1 MKCFVTFA
9 GHILKQLLI
18 QFPQLVINSPD
29 PMFWP
34 SKPVTLP
41 QGWDAI
47 EVQRIC
53 IQERLAKMVARHG
66 QHTDI
71 QWLD

>member
-1 MKCFVTFA
+1 
-9 GHILKQLLI
+9 
-18 QFPQLVINSPD
+18 INSPD